1 MAKDNPRARRL
12 GEQIQRELTDLL
24 RRDVK
29 DGRIG
34 NVTITAVSVTG
45 DLRTARVYYLVFG
58 KDGPDPKVQ
67 RGLESAAGF
76 LRNALSRSLMIRYT
90 PTLSFELD
98 TSIEHGVRLT
108 QLIDSVNKPTDAHQ
122 HRRHSVARQTLGP
135 ELSRRRGPRQT
146 AVRRPQ
152 GGTYRL
158 ARSACV
164 GHAAHMLRRG
174 HQIRRPTA
182 RCGQDLPRHGVSGRA
197 HRQRRP
203 RIRGH
208 REARA

>member
-29 DGRIG
+29 DDRIG

-58 KDGPDPKVQ
+58 KEGADPKVQ

-108 QLIDSVNKPTDAHQ
+108 QLIDSVNKPVKD
-122 HRRHSVARQTLGP
+122 GEP
-135 ELSRRRGPRQT
+135 GPR
-146 AVRRPQ
+146 A
-152 GGTYRL
+152 GTGAAPEDADHDGHVVDEGDYVSTGK
-158 ARSACV
+158 SAP
-164 GHAAHMLRRG
+164 GDTH
-174 HQIRRPTA
+174 
-182 RCGQDLPRHGVSGRA
+182 
-197 HRQRRP
+197 
-203 RIRGH
+203 
-208 REARA
+208 

>member
-12 GEQIQRELTDLL
+12 GEQIQRELGDLL

-29 DGRIG
+29 DERIG

-98 TSIEHGVRLT
+98 TSIEHGVRLS
-108 QLIDSVNKPTDAHQ
+108 QLIDSVNKPEKLDSEDAASNPANSAGAEDDDGH
-122 HRRHSVARQTLGP
+122 VIDEGDYIDPLGK
-135 ELSRRRGPRQT
+135 GP
-146 AVRRPQ
+146 
-152 GGTYRL
+152 
-158 ARSACV
+158 
-164 GHAAHMLRRG
+164 
-174 HQIRRPTA
+174 
-182 RCGQDLPRHGVSGRA
+182 
-197 HRQRRP
+197 
-203 RIRGH
+203 
-208 REARA
+208 

>member
-12 GEQIQRELTDLL
+12 GEQIQRELGDLL

-29 DGRIG
+29 DERIG

-90 PTLSFELD
+90 PTLTFELD

-108 QLIDSVNKPTDAHQ
+108 QLIDSVNKPESRAGGPAAEGEPGGGGGGGEAGADASAGADEGHVIDEGDP
-122 HRRHSVARQTLGP
+122 SP
-135 ELSRRRGPRQT
+135 
-146 AVRRPQ
+146 
-152 GGTYRL
+152 GGR
-158 ARSACV
+158 
-164 GHAAHMLRRG
+164 
-174 HQIRRPTA
+174 
-182 RCGQDLPRHGVSGRA
+182 
-197 HRQRRP
+197 
-203 RIRGH
+203 
-208 REARA
+208 

>member
-1 MAKDNPRARRL
+1 MSKDNPRARRL
-12 GEQIQRELTDLL
+12 GEQIQRELGDML

-29 DGRIG
+29 DERIG

-108 QLIDSVNKPTDAHQ
+108 RLIDSVNKP
-122 HRRHSVARQTLGP
+122 
-135 ELSRRRGPRQT
+135 SRPAADESGAGHGETEGRGETEGQVEDEGHVVDEGDPSPR
-146 AVRRPQ
+146 
-152 GGTYRL
+152 
-158 ARSACV
+158 
-164 GHAAHMLRRG
+164 
-174 HQIRRPTA
+174 
-182 RCGQDLPRHGVSGRA
+182 GR
-197 HRQRRP
+197 
-203 RIRGH
+203 
-208 REARA
+208 